1 MLFPEKGTKQSTNGH
16 VNKDAPSANGTAKAD
31 EISADE
37 IEKRISIVKK
47 SEPDM
52 DVMVITFICII
63 LQTLLILIPFNQQVI
78 QEVLSRNNWNVEKSL
93 ESLRANKM
101 KRRISESPQKVSTSK
116 SSNGHHHN
124 HHHHKHHHKHHKDKH
139 TSHVSYLHFNR
150 TGGVK

>member
-1 MLFPEKGTKQSTNGH
+1 MLFTEKGAKQSTNGH
-16 VNKDAPSANGTAKAD
+16 VKKDVPSANGTAKAD

-37 IEKRISIVKK
+37 IEKRISTVKK
-47 SEPDM
+47 SEPDI

-63 LQTLLILIPFNQQVI
+63 LQTLLILISPNQQVI
-78 QEVLSRNNWNVEKSL
+78 QEVLSRNNWNMEKSL

-124 HHHHKHHHKHHKDKH
+124 HHHHHHNHHHKHHHKDKH
-139 TSHVSYLHFNR
+139 SSHVRYLNFNR
-150 TGGVK
+150 A